1 MLGAVRP
8 PGDHDLFHHHR
19 RAPLAGG
26 RNVQDGKGRARL
38 GPVPGPELERHLPAH
53 RPGRPRP
60 APRRRHPRR
69 AHRQHHLARRRPA
82 PATATHGSD
91 RGISDADLQIP
102 LGDAPVPARGGQPC
116 PPGIAPIR
124 LSIAE
129 TVRLTG
135 LARQYAAGLI
145 TRARLAFALR
155 WSLRRRR
162 HQAAARWHHYSA
174 RLLASQDRVT
184 SDGRKEVTPCNR
196 TSETGVTLSGSAATR
211 RKTATVILITKTS
224 SGIVRNLNGVKFNAC
239 STIPSRFAHFDAYGP
254 NLRNI
259 FQSIILLMAVA
270 LLIFGFKAQS
280 IFSAVLIGLSII
292 LGGWS
297 GVSIARNIYRAEK
310 LRRRYRRQLEASM
323 DAYDAALV
331 ERGVLPQIRI
341 LLNDLQEEHYY
352 SSRFTVKSAP
362 GLQSDDSRFQVETTG
377 SKNFTRLLGAM
388 ADRGGS
394 VGIAGPRGSGKTSL
408 LQAICAGRL
417 PIGAARRRNSPD
429 LFSVLVAAP
438 VEFSS
443 REFLLHFF
451 AKLCEHLI
459 SWDTGLRSLASQPSP
474 PKSKGRPKVPVG
486 LIGVLCVIASIVLLL
501 LALPSAQRQ
510 QFFRTKV
517 TPALAKLFGHN
528 WNSVKQFVGGMNL
541 RTTLIGIGLL
551 LVGLILCILV
561 IVRMLRTQ
569 SARYLKNNRP
579 ALIKYARDRLQRIRF
594 QLSYSSGW
602 SGTLKLPVV
611 EGGVN
616 EMLSAAE
623 NQMSLPDVVAEIKA
637 FLTEITLAVRN
648 IRLVLAIDE
657 LDKLES
663 DVKAW
668 QFLNDLKGIFGVPRC
683 LYLVSISEEAL
694 SSFEL
699 RGFPFRDAFDSAFD
713 EVAHLRQLTY
723 GESRA
728 LLRRRVIGLSGP
740 YICLCHCMA
749 GGLPRDLIRVA
760 RDLVIL
766 RREGRR
772 DSRDLSDITADLIQ
786 EDLRVRSAATMIAV
800 SRKSAGLQIGEL
812 AAWIDR
818 VQNTRVM
825 TADEILNVCRSYPG
839 VVGPSLSKTET
850 GDGNAQMTETFLE
863 IHQLGFR
870 LCGLLYFSAT
880 LIELLQDDLT
890 VTQIDWLE
898 GIGPKSVDRLALARQ
913 AFAS

>member
-1 MLGAVRP
+1 MAYVTVSPPALLGARKNRVSFWEE
-8 PGDHDLFHHHR
+8 PGTSCEHVDI
-19 RAPLAGG
+19 PW
-26 RNVQDGKGRARL
+26 Q
-38 GPVPGPELERHLPAH
+38 
-53 RPGRPRP
+53 
-60 APRRRHPRR
+60 HPI
-69 AHRQHHLARRRPA
+69 
-82 PATATHGSD
+82 D
-91 RGISDADLQIP
+91 DNLQLI
-102 LGDAPVPARGGQPC
+102 LYSAYYQGGQVNSN
-116 PPGIAPIR
+116 G
-124 LSIAE
+124 
-129 TVRLTG
+129 
-135 LARQYAAGLI
+135 ARKMELF
-145 TRARLAFALR
+145 TRR
-155 WSLRRRR
+155 
-162 HQAAARWHHYSA
+162 
-174 RLLASQDRVT
+174 
-184 SDGRKEVTPCNR
+184 NR
-196 TSETGVTLSGSAATR
+196 TSHSGR
-211 RKTATVILITKTS
+211 Q
-224 SGIVRNLNGVKFNAC
+224 F
-239 STIPSRFAHFDAYGP
+239 PSRETFSEYLRGLIADVLSSKEIEEGLETLDISKDAFLDAAQSELPDHEDEFWNCSESEWREVQRLLDHPVSVRPLDAYGP

-259 FQSIILLMAVA
+259 VQSIILLMAVA

-297 GVSIARNIYRAEK
+297 GASIARNIYRAEK
-310 LRRRYRRQLEASM
+310 LRRRYRQQLEASM

-417 PIGAARRRNSPD
+417 PIGGARRRNSPD

-510 QFFRTKV
+510 KFFRTKV

-569 SARYLKNNRP
+569 NARYLENNRP

-766 RREGRR
+766 RREGQR

-786 EDLRVRSAATMIAV
+786 EDLGVRSAATMIAV

-913 AFAS
+913 AFATNAVLAWNKISDFRKNWQFDVLDPSRDWYVFGSPVKGHANGRRGGYWRSRR